1 MLTDINDSKGKK
13 AVDDLAN
20 EFGPEKI
27 GFVTA
32 DVTESDQLES
42 KFVFFLILIDYFIS
56 VLDAFQ
62 QAVTAFEGL
71 DIVVNNAAILND
83 TAWEDEINTNC
94 VS

>member
-1 MLTDINDSKGKK
+1 MLTDINDTKGKK

-42 KFVFFLILIDYFIS
+42 EFLIS
-56 VLDAFQ
+56 G
-62 QAVTAFEGL
+62 EGKR
-71 DIVVNNAAILND
+71 VVVD
-83 TAWEDEINTNC
+83 GGGGGGFF
-94 VS
+94 

>member
-20 EFGPEKI
+20 EFGADKI

-42 KFVFFLILIDYFIS
+42 KSIRY
-56 VLDAFQ
+56 
-62 QAVTAFEGL
+62 
-71 DIVVNNAAILND
+71 
-83 TAWEDEINTNC
+83 INRSCTT
-94 VS
+94 

>member
-1 MLTDINDSKGKK
+1 MLTDINDTKGKK

-42 KFVFFLILIDYFIS
+42 KLVKRRWCS
-56 VLDAFQ
+56 
-62 QAVTAFEGL
+62 
-71 DIVVNNAAILND
+71 
-83 TAWEDEINTNC
+83 C
-94 VS
+94 